1 MEAAIHAVPATPAIW
16 AVRRPRAGRMA
27 AARQARAL
35 PHPPPFYRPPL
46 PAMAALAAL
55 ARSALRVL
63 PAWPVCSAR
72 WAQTARSS
80 RRRCLRYLLCLPLL
94 AAPACAGAA
103 PYTPASGA
111 DVVATLARR
120 ADPQQQVL
128 RALRMRLA
136 ADPRNAALA
145 AQLAR
150 QHIALGRTL
159 ADPRH
164 YGHAQAALAP
174 WWDEPAPPDAIR
186 LLRATL
192 LQTAHRYRDAL
203 ADLDTLTR
211 TDPGNA
217 QAWLTRATVLTVTGG
232 YADATASC
240 AHLAAIADELAT
252 AACLAGAAASPPQL
266 TASERLLGA
275 TLARAGTVPADELAW
290 AQTAWAELAER
301 RGDAAAAEVRYRA
314 ALATAP
320 GDTYLLAAYADW
332 LLAGRRPADALALVD
347 AHARSDALLL
357 RRALALKQLDR
368 PARLQADIAEL
379 SARFDAA
386 LRRGDRVHQ
395 REQAMFTLHL
405 LGAAPAALALAQE
418 NWAVQKE
425 PADARIVLEA
435 ALAAHNAAAA
445 TPVLQ
450 WLRRTGLAHAA
461 LDQLASQAESQLKSQ
476 LQSQPGSRP

>member
-1 MEAAIHAVPATPAIW
+1 MEPAIYATPAVPAA
-16 AVRRPRAGRMA
+16 RRRHASRMA
-27 AARQARAL
+27 RTCKRRAL
-35 PHPPPFYRPPL
+35 PHPPPLYRPPL

-55 ARSALRVL
+55 ALSVLRVL
-63 PAWPVCSAR
+63 PAWSALPVLPAM
-72 WAQTARSS
+72 WAQPARLL
-80 RRRCLRYLLCLPLL
+80 RRCLLCLPLL
-94 AAPACAGAA
+94 SVPACANAT

-111 DVVATLARR
+111 DVVATLPRR
-120 ADPQQQVL
+120 ADPQQQAL

-136 ADPRNAALA
+136 ADPRNAPLA

-150 QHIALGRTL
+150 QHIALGRAL

-174 WWDEPAPPDAIR
+174 WWDEPAPPDAVR

-203 ADLDTLTR
+203 TDLDALTR
-211 TDPGNA
+211 ADPGNA

-232 YADATASC
+232 HAAATASC
-240 AHLAAIADELAT
+240 ARLAAIADELAT
-252 AACLAGAAASPPQL
+252 AACLAGAAASAPQL
-266 TASERLLGA
+266 AASERLLGT
-275 TLARAGTVPADELAW
+275 TLARAGAMPADELAW
-290 AQTAWAELAER
+290 AQAVWAELAER
-301 RGDAAAAEVRYRA
+301 RGDAGAAEARYRA

-320 GDTYLLAAYADW
+320 GDTYLLAAYAD
-332 LLAGRRPADALALVD
+332 LLLSCRRPADALALVD

-357 RRALALKQLDR
+357 RRALAFKQLDR

-395 REQAMFTLHL
+395 REQAIFTLHL
-405 LGAAPAALALAQE
+405 LGDAPAALALAQE

-425 PADARIVLEA
+425 PADARIALEA

-461 LDQLASQAESQLKSQ
+461 LDRLASQVGNQ
-476 LQSQPGSRP
+476 LQSQPRSLP